1 MTAAPTPS
9 AEEYDA
15 LEKRLEEEVK
25 WPDTSGA
32 PYVNDEDLLKQ
43 CLDALKAL
51 RQQVA
56 GLGRQLGD
64 AITAQ
69 VEHNKLYGQCSE
81 REAEL
86 TTSRERVERLQTGI
100 REVIPEIVK
109 YVGHIP
115 DRKFTIGN
123 VIRKL
128 EALARA
134 SDAKEGKS

>member
-9 AEEYDA
+9 AEELDM
-15 LEKRLEEEVK
+15 LEKLLRPGSQGTCAMCDQVC
-25 WPDTSGA
+25 DTA
-32 PYVNDEDLLKQ
+32 A
-43 CLDALKAL
+43 DALKAL

-56 GLGRQLGD
+56 ELRKRSFEYD
-64 AITAQ
+64 EYRKASAI
-69 VEHNKLYGQCSE
+69 ESE
-81 REAEL
+81 LLEAEL
-86 TTSRERVERLQTGI
+86 TASRERVERLQTGI

-128 EALARA
+128 AALAPA